1 MNITSGIIQSPQKI
15 VLYGPEGIGKS
26 TFASKMP
33 DPVFID
39 TEGSTK
45 KLNVRRMD
53 PPQSWSML
61 LSEAKYIAEHP
72 AVCRSLIIDTMD
84 WAEKL
89 AVSHVLSVKKWSS
102 IEDPGYGSGYR
113 YVYEEMGKLLNQLT
127 DVVNGGVNVLITAHA
142 AMRKF
147 EQPDEMGSYD
157 RWELKLQ
164 NSGKCN
170 VAAMVKE
177 WADMVLFANYKTFVV
192 TTQDKK
198 NRAQGGSRVMYTT
211 HHPCWDAKN
220 RDGLPDELPF
230 DFTQIAGIFGD
241 PPQKKPPMDQ
251 ILNKAKAAGVPV
263 VETPPAAAEKKAEW
277 LYEEPDQR
285 VPQKL
290 RELMIANAISEE
302 DIEWAVSDKRGYF
315 PKGMKIWE
323 YPADF
328 VDGVLVGAWQQV
340 LDMILNEKYKGKREE
355 F

>member
-1 MNITSGIIQSPQKI
+1 
-15 VLYGPEGIGKS
+15 
-26 TFASKMP
+26 
-33 DPVFID
+33 
-39 TEGSTK
+39 
-45 KLNVRRMD
+45 
-53 PPQSWSML
+53 
-61 LSEAKYIAEHP
+61 
-72 AVCRSLIIDTMD
+72 
-84 WAEKL
+84 
-89 AVSHVLSVKKWSS
+89 
-102 IEDPGYGSGYR
+102 
-113 YVYEEMGKLLNQLT
+113 
-127 DVVNGGVNVLITAHA
+127 
-142 AMRKF
+142 MRKF

-251 ILNKAKAAGVPV
+251 ILDKAKAAGVPV

-328 VDGVLVGAWQQV
+328 VDGVLVGAWKQV
-340 LDMILNEKYKGKREE
+340 IDMILNEKYKNKRED